1 MSSKA
6 QSGLKYVLQ
15 SQEGTRIDPV
25 CKMALMP
32 WDVRFEVEHA
42 GESHAFCS
50 SECRQTF
57 LLFPNRF
64 SWSVLDVA

>member
-1 MSSKA
+1 MSSKTKSEFKSA
-6 QSGLKYVLQ
+6 PQ
-15 SQEGTRIDPV
+15 SQERPRIDPV
-25 CKMALMP
+25 CKMRLMP
-32 WDVRFEVEHA
+32 WEVRFEVDHG

-64 SWSVLDVA
+64 SRRVLDVA